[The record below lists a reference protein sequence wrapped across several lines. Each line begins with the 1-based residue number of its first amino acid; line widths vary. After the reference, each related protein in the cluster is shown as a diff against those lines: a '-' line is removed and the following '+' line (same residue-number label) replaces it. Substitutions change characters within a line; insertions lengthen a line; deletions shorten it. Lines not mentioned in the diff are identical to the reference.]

1 MTSLTV
7 SDVIGVF
14 IIFDSGIL
22 SLIFRIFLLASSAYA
37 EYFFEARTVHI
48 IWYHIRFADI
58 LLTQFFLLIFRTD
71 ALEPVLDQIMIQ
83 MVRFRLSRHVLFQ
96 VCQSL
101 LNHVSIFEWKPQH
114 TWPERVY
121 CQKCRRIKLVKGFQN
136 RQKMALKCFKIN
148 FIIPDKPIRFI

>member
-7 SDVIGVF
+7 DDVIGVL
-14 IIFDSGIL
+14 IIYDSGIL
-22 SLIFRIFLLASSAYA
+22 SLIFRIFPLSSSAYA
-37 EYFFEARTVHI
+37 EYFFEAGTVHI
-48 IWYHIRFADI
+48 ISG
-58 LLTQFFLLIFRTD
+58 LLIYCLLNFSYWFFRTD

-83 MVRFRLSRHVLFQ
+83 MVRFWLSRHVLFQ

-101 LNHVSIFEWKPQH
+101 LNHVSIFERKPQH

-121 CQKCRRIKLVKGFQN
+121 CQKCRWVQLVKGFQN

-148 FIIPDKPIRFI
+148 FIIQDKPIRLI